1 MTHFL
6 KSEEKPDG
14 HRLEDIL
21 TMVRADIILRASKLL
36 EDERPEA
43 KRVLENDI
51 KILGWLSDSVR
62 AAEDSTQLLTKSF
75 GKSTPGKPR
84 VGST

>member
-6 KSEEKPDG
+6 KSDDNPDG

-21 TMVRADIILRASKLL
+21 SMVRADIILRASKILD
-36 EDERPEA
+36 DERPEA
-43 KRVLENDI
+43 RRVLENNI

-62 AAEDSTQLLTKSF
+62 AAEDSTQLLIKSF
-75 GKSTPGKPR
+75 GKSTPGQPR
-84 VGST
+84 IGKA